1 MDKLP
6 EIAENL
12 AATQE
17 MIKHELHE
25 SQQAALPE
33 SALTHVVSVPDSSP
47 IDHVVLSRLEAVER
61 TLLDGFAEM
70 RGYIHELGQ
79 DVSKPVEQTIDTA
92 EDEASD
98 VLDVP
103 MELIEPEPATEET
116 RKEKKVKKRSL

>member
-25 SQQAALPE
+25 SQQTSMPE
-33 SALTHVVSVPDSSP
+33 PALTHVVSVPDSSP
-47 IDHVVLSRLEAVER
+47 VDHVVLSRLEAVER

-79 DVSKPVEQTIDTA
+79 DVSKPVEQTVDTA
-92 EDEASD
+92 EDEAED

-103 MELIEPEPATEET
+103 MELIEPEPVVEEK
-116 RKEKKVKKRSL
+116 KEKKAKKRSL